1 MLKSVLTSELK
12 SHFPNID
19 FESCGEGF
27 KSSDKDDVIATFLPI
42 HQSWKPI
49 VICDDGDEVTVFF
62 GDFTHKHYGY
72 YGEKTDPEVKA
83 LSVAVDVIEDMNL
96 VFEDKLEFFK
106 FGGGGGC
113 RTSGTQGKLSKI
125 LFGRNGVVWSG
136 SIGA

>member
-19 FESCGEGF
+19 FESCGEDF
-27 KSSDKDDVIATFLPI
+27 KSSDKDDVIATFLPV
-42 HQSWKPI
+42 HQSWKPV
-49 VICDDGDEVTVFF
+49 VICDDGDEVTVSF

-83 LSVAVDVIEDMNL
+83 LSVAADVI
-96 VFEDKLEFFK
+96 EDKLEFFK

-113 RTSGTQGKLSKI
+113 LTSGTQGKFSKI